1 MRLRNR
7 PPTTRRA
14 LKRDSVAIGWLDR
27 LRPGVLLKQNLSRL
41 RNPLLRRS
49 FNSALSS
56 VDFPYVITILA
67 LVVVFGGGSLLEI
80 SAGGEAVNGASSLSA
95 TGRKS
100 LAGADGSALSQHLAA
115 APTLQEEVIAAAPAM
130 PLEPTQPSVPAVASV
145 QEAPSEPAMPVAQA
159 TPAERA
165 TPQPTATPELKES
178 PTPTAAPRVQDRQE
192 ASSRS
197 PERTPVPTPPAASAF
212 QAKFIL
218 AAVGPA
224 QASQRET
231 GVPASVTIAQ
241 AALESDWG
249 RSRLA
254 TVGHN
259 YFGIKASS
267 GPGPAGV
274 INMQTGEF
282 INGSNVTVT
291 AGFRAYHNMEE
302 SFADHGLFLR
312 QNKRYAAC
320 FETKDP
326 KEFARRLKAAG
337 YATDPQ
343 YATKLINLMNKFNLY
358 AYDLPE

>member
-1 MRLRNR
+1 MRLRQR
-7 PPTTRRA
+7 PPTVRRVP
-14 LKRDSVAIGWLDR
+14 KCTSVATDWLDR
-27 LRPGVLLKQNLSRL
+27 LRPGVLLKQDLSRL

-49 FNSALSS
+49 FISALPS
-56 VDFPYVITILA
+56 VDVPYVVTLVA
-67 LVVVFGGGSLLEI
+67 LVVAFGGGSLLEG
-80 SAGGEAVNGASSLSA
+80 SVRGVAANPAPALGMTDGQ
-95 TGRKS
+95 S
-100 LAGADGSALSQHLAA
+100 LASVGGLGLDQYPATYPTPLAEQQVVV
-115 APTLQEEVIAAAPAM
+115 PTV
-130 PLEPTQPSVPAVASV
+130 S
-145 QEAPSEPAMPVAQA
+145 SEPATPPAQA
-159 TPAERA
+159 TTPVKVARSEPA
-165 TPQPTATPELKES
+165 TPTARTTPMEQAAPLATATPEPRES
-178 PTPTAAPRVQDRQE
+178 PTPTAEPGGQDRQE

-197 PERTPVPTPPAASAF
+197 PERPPVPTPPAASAL
-212 QAKFIL
+212 QARFIMD
-218 AAVGPA
+218 AVEPA

-274 INMQTGEF
+274 INMQTGEVL
-282 INGSNVTVT
+282 NGRSVTVT

-302 SFADHGLFLR
+302 SFADHGQFLR
-312 QNKRYAAC
+312 KNQRYAAC

-358 AYDLPE
+358 AYDLPG